1 MKFSGKMWL
10 MIILNVTKKQGFPLS
25 LENIFLN
32 KLSPPTLFRV
42 KLTYM
47 YLNAGDKVRE
57 CYSIL
62 KLMLQAHLHDGSS
75 TAYFVKN
82 VSVKRSN

>member
-10 MIILNVTKKQGFPLS
+10 MIILNVTKKQGFALS
-25 LENIFLN
+25 LENIFLD

-47 YLNAGDKVRE
+47 FLNAGDKVRE
-57 CYSIL
+57 CYSSL

-82 VSVKRSN
+82 VSVKQSN